1 MQLFKK
7 KPKLSVVI
15 VFFNMRREATRT
27 LHSLTTAYQ
36 RDIAIDDYEVIA
48 LDSSS
53 TEALDG
59 DWVESL
65 QKNFKYR
72 FVESDLPTPCR
83 ALNFGAAMAR
93 SNTLVNLIDGARILS
108 PGILVYMLRAKQAF
122 DTPFTYTIG
131 MHLGRKPQNET
142 LLEGYDQAVEDQL
155 LESIPWQTDGYKLFD
170 ISSLASSSKEG
181 FLYPIYESNCF
192 AVSRTPLEE
201 IGGFDEAFEMPGG
214 GLVNL
219 DVFRKL
225 FLHESTTPVLLTGE
239 ATFHQFHGGV
249 ATNVPAT
256 ENMWDKFDEEYERL
270 RGRRF
275 DLIGYPRKP
284 RVLGELNTESR
295 RFFLNDELQ
304 SGGH

>member
-7 KPKLSVVI
+7 KPKLSVVV

-83 ALNFGAAMAR
+83 ALNYGAAMAR

-108 PGILVYMLRAKQAF
+108 PGILANMLRAEQAF

-155 LESIPWQTDGYKLFD
+155 LDSIPWQTNGYKLFD
-170 ISSLASSSKEG
+170 ISSLASSSQEG

-192 AVSRTPLEE
+192 AVGRASLEE

-256 ENMWDKFDEEYERL
+256 ERMWDKFDDEYERL